1 MCEVFDKVAELSR
14 RLTEWSCGSGI
25 KLAQGRRIS
34 GVTRYHGKSQEDLQE
49 DQEGGGQTFV
59 IATGGGPGFMEAANM
74 GAAMV
79 PGAKNIGVSGRV
91 YEGGGGRGMCMVWC
105 VCDIYM

>member
-1 MCEVFDKVAELSR
+1 MCEVFDKVTELSR
-14 RLTEWSCGSGI
+14 MLTEWSVSSGI

-34 GVTRYHGKSQEDLQE
+34 GVTRYHGKSAEDDDDHDL
-49 DQEGGGQTFV
+49 GQTFV

-79 PGAKNIGVSGRV
+79 PGAKTIGVSSCCASFL
-91 YEGGGGRGMCMVWC
+91 YSLL
-105 VCDIYM
+105 Y